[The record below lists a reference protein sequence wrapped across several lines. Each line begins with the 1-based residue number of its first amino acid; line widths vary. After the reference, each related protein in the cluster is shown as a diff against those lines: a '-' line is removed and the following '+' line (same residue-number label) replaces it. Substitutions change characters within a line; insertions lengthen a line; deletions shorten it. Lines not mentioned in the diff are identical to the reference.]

1 MNTCRKLLSALLCLA
16 LLASVLPLGAVPARA
31 AGEESTAVSEWD
43 GTTDT
48 NWYKEN
54 ENEFTLFTAA
64 QLAGLAQLVN
74 GGNNFSGKTITLD
87 ADIDLNPGA
96 SYDPTTE
103 TWINGDGQPVAE
115 DSLHKWTPIG
125 NYSNNFTGTFDGDAH
140 TISGLYINSDERY
153 QGLFGYVG
161 NVGDI
166 GEDGTVENLTVNG
179 SVSGGDSVGSVV
191 GRNYGSVSGCSNTGS
206 VSGDYHV
213 GGVVGA

>member
-1 MNTCRKLLSALLCLA
+1 M
-16 LLASVLPLGAVPARA
+16 
-31 AGEESTAVSEWD
+31 
-43 GTTDT
+43 
-48 NWYKEN
+48 
-54 ENEFTLFTAA
+54 
-64 QLAGLAQLVN
+64 N

-125 NYSNNFTGTFDGDAH
+125 NYSNNFTGTFDGGGN
-140 TISGLYINSDERY
+140 TVSGLYINSDDRY
-153 QGLFGYVG
+153 QGLFGYVS

-179 SVSGGDSVGSVV
+179 SVSDGDSVGSVV
-191 GRNYGSVSGCSNTGS
+191 GQNYGSVSGCSNTGS
-206 VSGDYHV
+206 VSGNYYV